1 MDFVFSAA
9 EEAFRAELRAFLDE
23 ELPDWWRG
31 LWADDERVIGLTRQ
45 FCEKLAARGWLTW
58 SWPSEFGGA
67 DGDLWSETILREEMW
82 GHGEPRG
89 PQYMNLN
96 YIGPMI
102 MRFGTAEQKARF
114 LPPMA
119 AGRVL
124 WTQGFSEPGSGSDL
138 ASVTT
143 AARADGDHF
152 VVNGQKIW
160 SSYANAPAEWCL
172 LLVRTDPAAARHRGL
187 SILMVDMTL
196 PGVTVRPIDS
206 MAGPREFCEIFFDD
220 VEVPAVCILGGVN
233 EGWNMIM
240 AGLAF
245 ERGGIPWHAKAA
257 ALIEVLIRHAR
268 TTVVDGRPLA
278 ERSEVR
284 RKIAELHCRCEA
296 ARLTSYRVVSLLANG
311 EVPTTEAA
319 VAMIHGSTLDQAAG
333 RTALELMGPT
343 GLIVHPDRDAPIG
356 GDMERYWVESIPA
369 TIAGGTLEIQK
380 NIVAQRGLGLPRPA

>member
-1 MDFVFSAA
+1 MDFAFSA
-9 EEAFRAELRAFLDE
+9 EEQGFRREIRTFLDE

-31 LWADDERVIGLTRQ
+31 LWADDDRVIGLTRQ
-45 FCEKLAARGWLTW
+45 ICEKLAARGWLTW

-67 DGDLWSETILREEMW
+67 DGDLWTQTILREEMW

-102 MRFGTAEQKARF
+102 MRFGSAEQQARF

-124 WTQGFSEPGSGSDL
+124 WTQGFSEPGAGSDL

-143 AARADGDHF
+143 AARQEGDGF
-152 VVNGQKIW
+152 IVSGQKIW

-172 LLVRTDPAAARHRGL
+172 LLVRTDPGAARHRGL

-206 MAGPREFCEIFFDD
+206 MAGPREFCEIFLDE
-220 VEVPAVCILGGVN
+220 VAVPADCLLGAVGD
-233 EGWNMIM
+233 GWNMIM
-240 AGLAF
+240 AGLSF
-245 ERGGIPWHAKAA
+245 ERGGIPWHAKAS
-257 ALIEVLIRHAR
+257 ALIDALVRHAR
-268 TTVVDGRPLA
+268 ATVIDGRPLA
-278 ERSEVR
+278 ERPDVR
-284 RKIAELHCRCEA
+284 RKLAELHCRCEA
-296 ARLTSYRVVSLLANG
+296 ARLVSYRVVSLLAAG
-311 EVPTTEAA
+311 EIPDTEAA
-319 VAMIHGSTLDQAAG
+319 IAMIHGSTLDQAAG
-333 RTALELMGPT
+333 RTALELMGPS
-343 GLIVHPDRDAPIG
+343 GAIVHPDPGAPAG
-356 GDMERYWVESIPA
+356 GHMERYWVESIPA

-380 NIVAQRGLGLPRPA
+380 NIVAQRGLALPRPA